1 MRDFVFA
8 DAVYIASMAWVTL
21 QLALVAFVFGLLG
34 GTLLAVARSSRF
46 LVPRVAAMIYVRVF
60 QGTPLLIQILTAFF
74 APSFLLGIDVG
85 GWTAAVVALSLNA
98 TAYAGEIIRG
108 CLEAIP
114 KGQTEA
120 SSALGLGYFDR
131 MRDVVVPQALRIA
144 IPPLIGLAV
153 QIVKGTSL
161 ASVVSLVELTKAA
174 SRINSVT
181 FEPVPTFAV
190 VSAIYFLICWPLSLA
205 GRTLEARLAK

>member
-8 DAVYIASMAWVTL
+8 DALYIASMASVTL
-21 QLALVAFVFGLLG
+21 QLALVTFVFGLLG
-34 GTLLAVARSSRF
+34 GVLLALARSSTIA
-46 LVPRVAAMIYVRVF
+46 VPRILAMVYVRIF

-74 APSFLLGIDVG
+74 APSMLLGMDVS
-85 GWTAAVVALSLNA
+85 GWMAAVVALSLNA

-108 CLEAIP
+108 CLNAIP
-114 KGQTEA
+114 KGQSEA
-120 SSALGLGYFDR
+120 SDALGLNYVAR
-131 MRDVVVPQALRIA
+131 MRDVIVPQALRIA
-144 IPPLIGLAV
+144 IPPLIGLGV
-153 QIVKGTSL
+153 QIIKGTSL

-190 VSAIYFLICWPLSLA
+190 VSIIYFVMCWPLSVA
-205 GRTLEARLAK
+205 GRYLEARLAI